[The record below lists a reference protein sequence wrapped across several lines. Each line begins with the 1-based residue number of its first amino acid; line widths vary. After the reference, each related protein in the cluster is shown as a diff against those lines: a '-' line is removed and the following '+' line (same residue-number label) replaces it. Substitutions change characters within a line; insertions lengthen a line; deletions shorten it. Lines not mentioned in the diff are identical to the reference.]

1 MSASDG
7 SDRAR
12 LRRIARYAMT
22 EMGLEPDFSDAAMA
36 ELAAIKAPALEK
48 ELRDERGDLWFSIDN
63 DDSRDLDQLSVADS
77 RPGGAVRIRLAIAD
91 VDALVRKQTE
101 IDDHARANTT
111 SVYTP
116 AQIFPMLPE
125 KLSTGLTSLN
135 PDEDREAVVI
145 AYEVGAD
152 GTIGQSEVYRA
163 LVRNHAQLAYPS
175 VAAWLEE
182 KGPLPER
189 AKAAGI
195 AEQLRL
201 QDTFAQKLRQRRH
214 EHGALDLDTIEP
226 RAEFSGDEL
235 ATLHDRPQDRAE
247 QLIEDLMVA
256 GNGVTARFLAD
267 RKFSS
272 LRRVVREPER
282 WARIVELAREL
293 GGALPAEP
301 DAPALEAFLVERRK
315 ADPIRFPDLSLSIIK
330 LLGSGEYVVERPG
343 QAPEGHFGLAVRD
356 YTHSTAPNRRFPDL
370 ITQRMLKAAIA
381 GARSPYDDTELVSLA
396 SHCTEQ
402 EDAAKEVERRVRKA
416 AAALILQNRHGD
428 RFDGIVTGA
437 SEKGIWVRIFDPP
450 AEGRVVR
457 GEQGM
462 DVGERVRVELVD
474 TDPERGYI
482 DFAKA

>member
-145 AYEVGAD
+145 AYAVGAD
-152 GTIGQSEVYRA
+152 GKIGQAEVYRA

-235 ATLHDRPQDRAE
+235 ATLHDRPQARAE

-301 DAPALEAFLVERRK
+301 DAPALEAFLVDRRK
-315 ADPIRFPDLSLSIIK
+315 ADPI
-330 LLGSGEYVVERPG
+330 
-343 QAPEGHFGLAVRD
+343 
-356 YTHSTAPNRRFPDL
+356 
-370 ITQRMLKAAIA
+370 
-381 GARSPYDDTELVSLA
+381 
-396 SHCTEQ
+396 
-402 EDAAKEVERRVRKA
+402 
-416 AAALILQNRHGD
+416 
-428 RFDGIVTGA
+428 
-437 SEKGIWVRIFDPP
+437 
-450 AEGRVVR
+450 
-457 GEQGM
+457 
-462 DVGERVRVELVD
+462 
-474 TDPERGYI
+474 
-482 DFAKA
+482 